1 MSKIKICGLRRMEDA
16 AYVNEI
22 KPDYVGFVFWDKSK
36 RNLTFEE
43 AKKLRDAIDPSIK
56 SIGVFVNRDIEDIV
70 YLTENGIISGVQLHG
85 TETADDIKAVRERC
99 PDGTWILKAY
109 EVKDAEDAVRAN
121 ESTADM
127 ILVDSGKGS
136 GNVFDWTIL
145 KSLTRDYILAGGL
158 SAENVGDAVK
168 EYRPYAVDVSSKV
181 ETDGYKDKEKILSF
195 CNAVRAN
202 C

>member
-16 AYVNEI
+16 SYVNEI

-36 RNLTFEE
+36 RNLTFDE
-43 AKKLRDAIDPSIK
+43 AKRLRDAIDPEIK
-56 SIGVFVNRDIEDIV
+56 TIGVFVNRDINDIV

-85 TETADDIKAVRERC
+85 TETEADIKEVRERC
-99 PDGTWILKAY
+99 PEGTWVLKAF
-109 EVKDAEDAVRAN
+109 EVKDEGDAQRAN
-121 ESTADM
+121 ESSADM

-145 KSLTRDYILAGGL
+145 NSLTRDYILAGGL

-168 EYRPYAVDVSSKV
+168 AYHPFAVDVSSKV
-181 ETDGYKDKEKILSF
+181 ETDGYKDREKILDF
-195 CNAVRAN
+195 CNAVRHI
-202 C
+202 